1 MYIVLSIQPKFTYLQ
16 NCIVNGLHNNIT
28 IECVY
33 NNSLATGFQVVVY
46 LASNFSQKLYVME
59 ATNTTTV
66 TVVVEE
72 TGEYW
77 ITVLPLRD
85 EMGILYSNVEYAAG
99 VIVPISEGI
108 SK

>member
-1 MYIVLSIQPKFTYLQ
+1 MFIVLSIQPKFTYLQ
-16 NCIVNGLHNNIT
+16 NCIVSGLHNNIT
-28 IECVY
+28 IECMY
-33 NNSLATGFQVVVY
+33 NNSLATGFQAY
-46 LASNFSQKLYVME
+46 LTSNFSQKLYVVE

-77 ITVLPLRD
+77 ITVLPLRG
-85 EMGILYSNVEYAAG
+85 EMGVLYSNVEYAAG
-99 VIVPISEGI
+99 VIVPIPEGI